1 MAYTGT
7 LHCFPINLEIPRD
20 KLRSKCG
27 DPIGLP
33 ARHRRASLVERPLGG
48 VVCLFAALPLAAALP
63 EGAAHM
69 KADLTIE
76 TVQVAPANP
85 GRLRVR
91 VSNQGLSPAVET
103 QLTLVYQRGGD
114 AEVRSAVVPMLQTGE
129 RQWLVVEAGSLLR
142 EADKVLLHIDDPD
155 RVDES
160 DEANNGAEFPR

>member
-7 LHCFPINLEIPRD
+7 LHRFPIDLEIPRD

-33 ARHRRASLVERPLGG
+33 VRHRRASLVLNLLG
-48 VVCLFAALPLAAALP
+48 ALVGLCAILPPATASP

-76 TVQVAPANP
+76 SVQVAPANP

-91 VSNQGLSPAVET
+91 VANQGLSPAVET
-103 QLTLVYQRGGD
+103 LLTLIYQRGGD
-114 AEVRSAVVPMLQTGE
+114 SEVRSAVVPMLQTGE
-129 RQWLVVEAGSLLR
+129 RQWLVVEAGSQLR

-160 DEANNGAEFPR
+160 DEANNGAEFP